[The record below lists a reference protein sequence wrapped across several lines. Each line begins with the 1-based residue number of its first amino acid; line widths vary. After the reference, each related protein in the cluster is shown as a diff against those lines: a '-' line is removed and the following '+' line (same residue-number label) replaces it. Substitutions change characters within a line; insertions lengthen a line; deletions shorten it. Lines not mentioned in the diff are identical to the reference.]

1 MTHPGGGDNVTRPFT
16 HQPNEYDSSPGF
28 APGFGQ
34 IPGPGMVPAPG
45 GPFYDP
51 AAAALPEQP
60 LVVIGD
66 ITCTQHY
73 VITPS
78 GTFPIAGSQWE
89 VTDMSV
95 SSEQMSQTGLVLALV
110 GFFLVCFLSLLF
122 LLMKERRIT
131 GHIQVRV
138 RGAGGGMHVTNIPA
152 TSPWTMSE
160 VSGRVYY
167 ARNLAAMA

>member
-1 MTHPGGGDNVTRPFT
+1 MTYPGNGNDGTRPLP
-16 HQPNEYDSSPGF
+16 HQPNAYDSSPGF
-28 APGFGQ
+28 VPAPAQF
-34 IPGPGMVPAPG
+34 PGPGMGYAPP
-45 GPFYDP
+45 GPFFD
-51 AAAALPEQP
+51 AGAAALPEPP

-78 GTFPIAGSQWE
+78 GTFPLAGSQWE

-110 GFFLVCFLSLLF
+110 GFFLICFLSLLF
-122 LLMKERRIT
+122 LLMKGRRTT
-131 GHIQVRV
+131 GFIQVRV
-138 RGAGGGMHVTNIPA
+138 RGAGGAMHVTNIPA
-152 TSPWTMSE
+152 TSPWAMSD

-167 ARNLAAMA
+167 ARELATVA

>member
-1 MTHPGGGDNVTRPFT
+1 MTHPGSGDHGTWPLP
-16 HQPNEYDSSPGF
+16 HQPNAYDSSPGF
-28 APGFGQ
+28 MSAPAQFPTPGA
-34 IPGPGMVPAPG
+34 IPGQNMPYFDAG
-45 GPFYDP
+45 
-51 AAAALPEQP
+51 AAALPEPP

-95 SSEQMSQTGLVLALV
+95 STEQMSQTGLVLALV

-122 LLMKERRIT
+122 LLMKERRTT
-131 GHIQVRV
+131 GYIQVRV

-152 TSPWTMSE
+152 TSPWTMSD

-167 ARNLAAMA
+167 ARDLATRA